1 MMKFEL
7 EKDVTFD
14 SNEKIQG
21 YSPVWRHFQHP
32 VTLFPL
38 LLHMFSNLYPANVSE
53 FTCTIYRRSE
63 NEYILHSRGIEHIHV
78 YTVHLNM

>member
-1 MMKFEL
+1 MMKFEFEL
-7 EKDVTFD
+7 EKDVTFE

-53 FTCTIYRRSE
+53 
-63 NEYILHSRGIEHIHV
+63 L
-78 YTVHLNM
+78 

>member
-21 YSPVWRHFQHP
+21 YSLVWRHFQHR

-38 LLHMFSNLYPANVSE
+38 LLHMFSNLYPANVSVIKC
-53 FTCTIYRRSE
+53 TDTIYRRS
-63 NEYILHSRGIEHIHV
+63 
-78 YTVHLNM
+78 